1 MPGSILAVVDGNMAS
16 HGLNSPRFKKNLPSI
31 KTMSSSQ
38 SPMSSESSSG
48 WSNSGGSFGSFGGE
62 SRSDAESHDLINGNK
77 KLIKIS
83 EGGDHVKDLA
93 VRGDNGLLD
102 KKFEQ
107 AGKVH
112 SPSTNSPVSRKKSAK
127 PPRLPLESITPSKLT
142 TKNKES
148 PEIGG
153 NNVRKPGAELSPRKK
168 YKSFPNKDASMLKN
182 ATEDSPKMESTHPDL
197 GPYLLKQARDVI
209 SSGDSPRKALQLA
222 LRATKS
228 FERCACKK
236 PNLDLVMSLHI
247 VAEIHCTLG
256 QYDLAIP
263 VLERSIEIPSVEH
276 GHDHAL
282 AKFSGY
288 MHLGDIY
295 ATMGQIESSI
305 QCYTRALEVQKLA
318 LGDKD
323 PRVGDTCRYLAE
335 AHVQALQFDEAER
348 LCQMALDIHREKD
361 HFASLEE
368 MADRRLMGL
377 ICDAKG
383 DYESALEHLVM
394 ASMAMMSNGQEAEVA
409 SVDCS
414 IGETYLALA
423 RYDDAVFAYQKALTV
438 FKSTKGEDHPLVASV
453 LVRLGELYLKKGR
466 LRESRSYCENA
477 LLIYGKPLPGA
488 SPEEVASGLTDI
500 SAIFAYMNEHEMALK
515 LLQSALNFYNDLPG
529 QQSKAA
535 GVEAQMGVLYYI
547 VGDYSESYASF
558 QNSVTKLQACG
569 KKKSAFFGI
578 ALNQMGLAC
587 VQLDEIIEAAKL
599 FEEAKSILEQ
609 EYGPYHP
616 DTLGVYSNLAGTY
629 DALGRLDDA
638 IGILEYLVEI
648 REEKLG
654 TANPTV
660 DDEKKRLSVLLKEAG
675 RVRHKKTRSLEILLE
690 GGNSHGIKKKAI
702 PV

>member
-1 MPGSILAVVDGNMAS
+1 MDVVDGDMAS
-16 HGLNSPRFKKNLPSI
+16 RGLNSPRFKKNLPAI
-31 KTMSSSQ
+31 KTMRA
-38 SPMSSESSSG
+38 SPSPTSSESSSG
-48 WSNSGGSFGSFGGE
+48 WSNSERSSGSFGGE
-62 SRSDAESHDLINGNK
+62 SRSDAESHHLINGNMK
-77 KLIKIS
+77 VMKMS
-83 EGGDHVKDLA
+83 EEGGHVKDLV
-93 VRGDNGLLD
+93 VRGDNGLPD
-102 KKFEQ
+102 EKFEQ
-107 AGKVH
+107 ACKVH
-112 SPSTNSPVSRKKSAK
+112 SPSTNSPVSWKKSAR
-127 PPRLPLESITPSKLT
+127 PPRLPSESITPSKLIK
-142 TKNKES
+142 KNKEP

-153 NNVRKPGAELSPRKK
+153 NNLKKPGAKLSSLKK
-168 YKSFPNKDASMLKN
+168 YKSFPNKDVSMLKN
-182 ATEDSPKMESTHPDL
+182 GTEDSPKMESTHPDL

-222 LRATKS
+222 LRAVKS

-236 PNLDLVMSLHI
+236 PNLNLVMSLHI
-247 VAEIHCTLG
+247 VAEIHCILG
-256 QYDLAIP
+256 QHDLAIP
-263 VLERSIEIPSVEH
+263 VLEQSIEIPSVEH
-276 GHDHAL
+276 GHEHAL

-295 ATMGQIESSI
+295 ATMGQIENSI

-335 AHVQALQFDEAER
+335 AHVEALQFDEAGK
-348 LCQMALDIHREKD
+348 LCQMALDIHTEKD
-361 HFASLEE
+361 HFASLEG

-423 RYDDAVFAYQKALTV
+423 RYDEAVFAYQRALTV
-438 FKSTKGEDHPLVASV
+438 FKSIKGENHPLVASV
-453 LVRLGELYLKKGR
+453 LVLLAELYLKTGR
-466 LRESRSYCENA
+466 FRESRSYCENA
-477 LLIYGKPLPGA
+477 LLIYEKPLPGT

-500 SAIFAYMNEHEMALK
+500 SAICASMNDHEMALK
-515 LLQSALNFYNDLPG
+515 LLQRAVNIYNGLPG

-587 VQLDEIIEAAKL
+587 VQLDEINEAAKL
-599 FEEAKSILEQ
+599 FEEAKNILEQ

-629 DALGRLDDA
+629 DALGRFTLFD
-638 IGILEYLVEI
+638 LM
-648 REEKLG
+648 
-654 TANPTV
+654 
-660 DDEKKRLSVLLKEAG
+660 
-675 RVRHKKTRSLEILLE
+675 H
-690 GGNSHGIKKKAI
+690 
-702 PV
+702 